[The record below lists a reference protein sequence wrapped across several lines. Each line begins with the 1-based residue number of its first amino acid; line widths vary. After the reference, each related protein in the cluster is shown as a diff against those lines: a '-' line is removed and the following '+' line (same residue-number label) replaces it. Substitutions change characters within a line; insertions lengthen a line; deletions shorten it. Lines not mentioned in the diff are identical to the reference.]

1 MKVKTKEEWQALV
14 EKLKSSGLT
23 KSEFCRRNQI
33 ASSRFYDWAK
43 EYGGGIIP
51 PSSLSKKVKTPKKI
65 SKFIEIELE
74 KPSIKSGEVS
84 LKTLR
89 IITSYGATL
98 EIPL

>member
-14 EKLKSSGLT
+14 EKLKSSGMT

-51 PSSLSKKVKTPKKI
+51 PSSIFKKVKTPKKI
-65 SKFIEIELE
+65 SKFIEIELVG
-74 KPSIKSGEVS
+74 KHCAARGRRTIRP
-84 LKTLR
+84 
-89 IITSYGATL
+89 L
-98 EIPL
+98 ERS